1 MCAGVRTT
9 GQLPSYC
16 LNQGLGQRY
25 CPQGSPVPEDCGAQM
40 RANIISADIN
50 CDRKTEPPLS
60 PFAEPHKPKESGQC
74 YTQRLTTSELRQ
86 DMSVFPQNIQQLRE
100 TLFLENQDSEDEYED
115 YEETCEEPIYA
126 TLSSRSAC
134 SATTAANDDFEFYQ
148 QDSPREIN
156 KPTGYKN
163 SVRRRISR
171 SSSIDKILTRQE
183 VPQ

>member
-1 MCAGVRTT
+1 
-9 GQLPSYC
+9 
-16 LNQGLGQRY
+16 
-25 CPQGSPVPEDCGAQM
+25 M
-40 RANIISADIN
+40 RANIIAADIN
-50 CDRKTEPPLS
+50 CDRKTEPALS
-60 PFAEPHKPKESGQC
+60 PFSEPLKPKESGQC

-115 YEETCEEPIYA
+115 YEETCDEPIYA

-183 VPQ
+183 VPLVFQTFLYPGSNP